1 MTAQTPGDTIVP
13 MTTLAEYL
21 AIDGWTLLEPL
32 RKRGG
37 AEFRA
42 TKDGSIV
49 QAVSHAEL
57 CKRIWDIERGIV
69 RTPRTTDDT
78 N

>member
-1 MTAQTPGDTIVP
+1 MTRMDTL
-13 MTTLAEYL
+13 TDYL
-21 AIDGWTLLEPL
+21 ALDGWTLLDPL
-32 RKRGG
+32 HKRGG

-49 QAVSHAEL
+49 QAHTHAEL
-57 CKRIWDIERGIV
+57 CSRIWDIERGLV
-69 RTPRTTDDT
+69 RMPPNTDRTT